1 MNEVVD
7 GLGNAAQKKNLS
19 LRLYR
24 RSLRSG
30 KLLATLGMSI
40 LAISPLSWAGFA
52 VNSFLSYDD
61 LLTKVVRL
69 QSAVLTDEYFAD
81 FDSSRSVACE
91 GREGIRSALRQF
103 HLNQFSFIPQPVLL
117 TLLTIDVLEVP
128 VTDYCQLLYDSIPVR
143 LDALNP

>member
-7 GLGNAAQKKNLS
+7 ALGNAAQKKNLS

-30 KLLATLGMSI
+30 KLLATLGVSV

-52 VNSFLSYDD
+52 VNSFLSDSD

-69 QSAVLTDEYFAD
+69 QSVVLTDEYFAD
-81 FDSSRSVACE
+81 VEGAAVVCE
-91 GREGIRSALRQF
+91 GRRAIGPALRHF
-103 HLNQFSFIPQPVLL
+103 HLNQFSFLPQPVLL

-128 VTDYCQLLYDSIPVR
+128 VTDYCQLLYASMPVR
-143 LDALNP
+143 LDALNS